1 MIPKKVQYR
10 QAHITHV
17 APQGYGIG
25 NTDTGEPIC
34 VWGAIPGE
42 DVRARILKKR
52 PQLLGIA
59 EEIIQSSPLRIAP
72 QEDHFMS
79 CSPWQVV
86 STETEIQWKKQSLCN
101 LYAHYGFTADQI
113 PLMTDHEIFHP
124 PPPRLRRG
132 FAPQSSPERSNDC
145 KVAELHYR
153 NKMEYGFY
161 ADDSALHL
169 AFFRRGVR
177 APVPIQSC
185 ILANKS
191 IIDVSHNLLQGI
203 KKAGI
208 PRTSLKS
215 LVVRCNAS
223 GAVLAGLFMTDRERR
238 DYESI
243 FSQTIISGLAVYYSD
258 RRSPAS
264 VPTELLAR
272 FGTETLSDE
281 IKGRSFS
288 WSLFS
293 FLQGN
298 LPLFERA
305 LARIHEWCADSPS
318 LVDAYAGMG
327 VISLTSPTD
336 RVILIESNPDSTA
349 LARQHA
355 VLCGKRDVRIIESP
369 TEKVSSVFAPDST
382 VILDPPR
389 SGLHPDVIKNLL
401 LEKPRRIIYLSCNP
415 ITQARD
421 IASLADAYRL
431 TAVEGY
437 NFFPRTPH
445 IESLVLLERSI

>member
-1 MIPKKVQYR
+1 MITKKVPYR
-10 QAHITHV
+10 QAHITHI
-17 APQGYGIG
+17 APQGYGTG
-25 NTDTGEPIC
+25 STDTGQPMC

-42 DVRARILKKR
+42 TVRARVIKKR
-52 PQLLGIA
+52 PELLGVA
-59 EEIIQSSPLRIAP
+59 EEIIQPSPLRVAP

-79 CSPWQVV
+79 CSPWQIV
-86 STETEIQWKKQSLCN
+86 SAETEIQWKKQSLYE
-101 LYAHYGFTADQI
+101 LYAQYGLVVDQI
-113 PLMTDHEIFHP
+113 PLITDHSI
-124 PPPRLRRG
+124 
-132 FAPQSSPERSNDC
+132 
-145 KVAELHYR
+145 LHYR

-161 ADDSALHL
+161 ADGDEMHL
-169 AFFRRGVR
+169 ALRRRGVR
-177 APVPIQSC
+177 APIPIQSC

-203 KKAGI
+203 QKTGI

-215 LVVRCNAS
+215 LIVRCNSS
-223 GAVLAGLFMTDRERR
+223 GDTLAGLFVTDRERR

-243 FSQTIISGLAVYYSD
+243 FSQTFVTGLEIYYSD
-258 RRSPAS
+258 KHSPAS

-272 FGTETLSDE
+272 FGTQQVSDS
-281 IKGRSFS
+281 INGQSFL

-318 LVDAYAGMG
+318 LIDAYAGIG
-327 VISLTSPTD
+327 VIGLTSPIN
-336 RVILIESNPDSTA
+336 RVVLIESNPVSVA
-349 LARQHA
+349 LAKQYA
-355 VLCGKRDVRIIESP
+355 TLSGKRDASIIESL
-369 TEKVSSVFAPDST
+369 TEKVSGVFTPEST

-415 ITQARD
+415 LTQARD
-421 IASLADAYRL
+421 IATLADAYRL

-445 IESLVLLERSI
+445 IESLALLER